1 MIINDRFVIEAT
13 NIEDL
18 LDYLEEK
25 APNELVKDIRE
36 IKKHIYSILTLVDT
50 QYSLLKEVLKNERES

>member
-1 MIINDRFVIEAT
+1 MIINDRIELEKT
-13 NIEDL
+13 NLDDL

-25 APNELVKDIRE
+25 APAELLEDIRE
-36 IKKHIYSILTLVDT
+36 IRKHVYTILTLVDT